1 MDSIG
6 LPELLAVTAIMA
18 SLGGLIVLP
27 YWKVFSKAGF
37 PGALG
42 LLMLIPLA
50 NIVAMF
56 YLAFAAWPVHRELAD
71 AKRSKPAM

>member
-27 YWKVFSKAGF
+27 YWKVFSS
-37 PGALG
+37 G
-42 LLMLIPLA
+42 LSRVARSSVLIPLA

-56 YLAFAAWPVHRELAD
+56 YLAFAAWPSIASSPT
-71 AKRSKPAM
+71 KRSKPAM